1 MCSACG
7 FPAAPGHWTDAGA
20 QTPGDRLR
28 LRFARLGA
36 VNRLLAPY
44 GLKAWDDGATPGL
57 QLFAPGGQRELVS
70 DLAALWAALPD
81 LQVVVAVGTPALQ
94 GVMRLMTIDE
104 TARVVPALGA
114 PHPSPR
120 NAHARAEA
128 FNRLR
133 VALERA
139 QEIATS

>member
-36 VNRLLAPY
+36 VNRILAPY

-70 DLAALWAALPD
+70 DLAALWTAAERMAGQPVDPLSD
-81 LQVVVAVGTPALQ
+81 LALAD
-94 GVMRLMTIDE
+94 G
-104 TARVVPALGA
+104 
-114 PHPSPR
+114 
-120 NAHARAEA
+120 
-128 FNRLR
+128 
-133 VALERA
+133 
-139 QEIATS
+139 